1 MTQRPEDI
9 FGSEDTG
16 RDEDGGFGRRDER
29 GGRPRVSDFVRRA
42 IENTVGSVQNS
53 GNAPREALEYLLK
66 QGDRGRRELFRI
78 VAGEVGDFLKHVDV
92 AGEVVK
98 VLTSVEVEFK
108 ANLRFKPSDNALK
121 VEPTPDSDVSMHVT
135 PLDRAE
141 GRPEQ
146 QRPEARP
153 SVAPPRPRGSG
164 SREGERAT
172 GEYDTEEPR

>member
-1 MTQRPEDI
+1 MSQRPEDI
-9 FGSEDTG
+9 FGSEDGG
-16 RDEDGGFGRRDER
+16 RDEDAGFGRRE

-42 IENTVGSVQNS
+42 IENTVGSVQSS
-53 GNAPREALEYLLK
+53 GSASREAIEYLLK

-78 VAGEVGDFLKHVDV
+78 VGSEVGDFLKHVDV

-135 PLDRAE
+135 PLDRPEKPERAE
-141 GRPEQ
+141 R
-146 QRPEARP
+146 A
-153 SVAPPRPRGSG
+153 SVPPRG
-164 SREGERAT
+164 EG
-172 GEYDTEEPR
+172 DEPR